1 MAEECIHGFPLE
13 LCAICSP
20 KPVVEVVKPPARPR
34 SSVQTAVR
42 PSARVAGTAPSP
54 VSTLE
59 QRVYHV
65 THLRN
70 LAAIASEYALVA
82 GATPSF
88 DLSTPEL
95 RAERSSVEITTAP
108 NAMLSDFVPFFLS
121 PDATLWQSV
130 RAGRAHP
137 RLSPAARGVEAS
149 EFVILVSSIR
159 QLDAASA
166 HFVVTDGSPEG
177 PLTRFATNR
186 DDSDRMLRRLR
197 ADSTGDALLD
207 AELLVAD
214 RLPLDAVTLVG
225 VGNEK
230 VRVQVREALEGSGF
244 TPKISVYP
252 PWFLAAE

>member
-20 KPVVEVVKPPARPR
+20 KPVAEVTKPAPRPR
-34 SSVQTAVR
+34 SAVQTAVR
-42 PSARVAGTAPSP
+42 PAARVAGTATSP

-70 LAAIASEYALVA
+70 LAAIANEYALVA
-82 GATPSF
+82 GATPDF

-95 RAERSSVEITTAP
+95 RDERSAVVVTVGPDS
-108 NAMLSDFVPFFLS
+108 MLSDYVPFFLS
-121 PDATLWQSV
+121 PDAALWQSL
-130 RAGRAHP
+130 RAGHPHP
-137 RLSPAARGVEAS
+137 RLSPAARGVDAS

-159 QLDAASA
+159 QLVAASA
-166 HFVVTDGSPEG
+166 HYVVTDGSAEG
-177 PLTRFATNR
+177 TLTRFATTR
-186 DDSDRMLRRLR
+186 EDADRMLRRLR
-197 ADSTGDALLD
+197 ADSTGDALLE
-207 AELLVAD
+207 AEVLVAD
-214 RLPLDAVTLVG
+214 RVPLDAVTLVG

-230 VRVQVREALEGSGF
+230 VRAQVREALEGSGF